1 MGKTSKSAT
10 NTIQGGK
17 LDCLKLTNEFILKS
31 CVHNTYVWIYMC
43 ICVHV
48 CISMHKYIEVLG
60 SSYSMFI
67 LSMKTTLTF
76 VYLS

>member
-31 CVHNTYVWIYMC
+31 CVHNMYEWIYMC
-43 ICVHV
+43 ICVHM
-48 CISMHKYIEVLG
+48 CA
-60 SSYSMFI
+60 
-67 LSMKTTLTF
+67 
-76 VYLS
+76 YLCTNT